1 MGAISP
7 VPFVSKEFKNKI
19 EKEII
24 RPTIN
29 GLRREKIVFRGFI
42 FIGLI
47 KVKDQPKVIEYNVR
61 MGDPETEVVIPRIN
75 SDLLNLFKGID
86 DGTFSERDLHIIE
99 DTAVTVMLVSSGYPN
114 LYQKGKFISG
124 FDQVK
129 DSLLFHAGT
138 IGDAKIKTNGG
149 RVIAVTAIAKSMREA
164 KVKAYK
170 DVEKINYEGKFF
182 RKDIGFDL

>member
-1 MGAISP
+1 M
-7 VPFVSKEFKNKI
+7 
-19 EKEII
+19 
-24 RPTIN
+24 IN
-29 GLRREKIVFRGFI
+29 VNG
-42 FIGLI
+42 
-47 KVKDQPKVIEYNVR
+47 QPKVIEYNVR

-86 DGTFSERDLHIIE
+86 DGTFSERDLHIV
-99 DTAVTVMLVSSGYPN
+99 DNSAVTVMLVSSGYPN

-149 RVIAVTAIAKSMREA
+149 RVIAVTAIGKNMREA